1 MSYTL
6 STLNQQRHRV
16 LSEDELKSILSVAL
30 KNGWQPLPHRVRNN
44 QLDMKGK
51 IDEVEALEMAAAL
64 ERGLKRH
71 SATLPP
77 PLLVAIMETIGV
89 LRHSAASLTKDA

>member
-1 MSYTL
+1 
-6 STLNQQRHRV
+6 
-16 LSEDELKSILSVAL
+16 
-30 KNGWQPLPHRVRNN
+30 
-44 QLDMKGK
+44 MKGK